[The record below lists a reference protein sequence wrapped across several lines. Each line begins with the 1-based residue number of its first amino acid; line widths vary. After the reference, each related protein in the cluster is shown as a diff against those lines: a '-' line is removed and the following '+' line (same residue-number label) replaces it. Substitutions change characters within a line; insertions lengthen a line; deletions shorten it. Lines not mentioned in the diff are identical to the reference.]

1 MNTLIFLGM
10 FAVCFGGTIAIL
22 LSPWG
27 QKGMNEY
34 EFLTQQKYFIYILR

>member
-10 FAVCFGGTIAIL
+10 FAVFFGVTIAIL

-27 QKGMNEY
+27 QKC
-34 EFLTQQKYFIYILR
+34 FIHILR